1 MPAAL
6 PVDWTAIKEAM
17 IAGVPA
23 IELARRHN
31 LTDSEGRPDTTA
43 IRKRCS
49 REKWPVPASIM
60 DRASKKLA
68 DARQEVQE
76 TAKALSLTGQ
86 AVTVSQE
93 SREIGSDELLK
104 YWKRTQMALLPPL
117 TEQAELA
124 VTENPEFFR
133 PSNLKEM
140 TQLVGI
146 TGKLTGADRPQQAVQ
161 VNLWTQGSGA
171 HQTGDSP

>member
-1 MPAAL
+1 MGAAL
-6 PVDWTAIKEAM
+6 AVDWTAIKEAM

-23 IELARRHN
+23 VELAKRYSLLN
-31 LTDSEGRPDTTA
+31 EDGTPDTTA

-49 REKWPVPASIM
+49 REKWPVPSSIM

-68 DARQEVQE
+68 EARQEAQE
-76 TAKALSLTGQ
+76 TARAMTTNAQG
-86 AVTVSQE
+86 VTVSQDN
-93 SREIGSDELLK
+93 REIGSDEVLK

-133 PSNLKEM
+133 PTNLKEM

-146 TGKLTGADRPQQAVQ
+146 SAKLSGADRPQTAVQ
-161 VNLWTQGSGA
+161 VNLWSQGSRAHTEQDGA
-171 HQTGDSP
+171 